1 MSGSINNK
9 EDFKVV
15 YGQMYGPL
23 VNFCH
28 SKTKDW
34 ELSQEIVQN
43 TFVKLWSNRDKI
55 NITSSLKSYLYS
67 MVRNSIIDHYR
78 KLDKMV
84 DVDSEDVYNM
94 PEEYDAEDGGLDFEV
109 AYHIKKSLDTMK
121 EKRRKIFEL
130 SRYEGLTY
138 KEIANYLNISERAVE
153 DNISKAFVQIR
164 DYLKKNNVL

>member
-1 MSGSINNK
+1 MSVILNNK
-9 EDFKVV
+9 EDFKVL

-43 TFVKLWSNRDKI
+43 TFVKLWMNRNKI
-55 NITSSLKSYLYS
+55 NITTSLKSYLYS
-67 MVRNSIIDHYR
+67 MVRNGIIDHYR
-78 KLDKMV
+78 KLDKIV
-84 DVDSEDVYNM
+84 DVKSDVIYSIPEQYDS
-94 PEEYDAEDGGLDFEV
+94 EDGGLDFEL
-109 AYHIKKSLDTMK
+109 AYLIRRALDTMK
-121 EKRRKIFEL
+121 EKRKKIFEL

-138 KEIANYLNISERAVE
+138 KEIANYLDISERAVE

-164 DYLKKNNVL
+164 DYLKKNNI